1 MRFGFIPKDEEDRK
15 NFGKAFSR
23 KNVDATS
30 LDEPSHWLKFSPQF
44 NAGFFSREHDF
55 KKFIKKQYPK
65 FKDNLSN
72 ADTKTDEI
80 DLIFTRKLDQIYRG
94 KNNEYTEFMFDFLEI
109 LEKEKLPVINP
120 VAGTRNACRKHVTY
134 YLLAKAGLPIPKSF
148 ATNDPVR
155 AYFELSK
162 IGFPQVLKPCEGGG
176 GAGVVYGGEKETS
189 GDVTSLY
196 GLFEKPVIIQEFV
209 GDNTGDIRVIVVGDE
224 VVGGI
229 RRLTPKGLHKSNITL
244 GGKAEAVK
252 VDNELTEL
260 SLKAAETV
268 GCKIAGVD
276 LILGK
281 DGYKILEVNSSP
293 SFTGFKK
300 ATGIKVEEKI
310 VDYLIKEART

>member
-1 MRFGFIPKDEEDRK
+1 MRFGVIPKDEKDH
-15 NFGKAFSR
+15 KAFGEAFKS
-23 KNVDATS
+23 KGVEVVLMDK
-30 LDEPSHWLKFSPQF
+30 PSQWIRF
-44 NAGFFSREHDF
+44 NPDITAGYFRRNHDF
-55 KKFIKKQYPK
+55 
-65 FKDNLSN
+65 
-72 ADTKTDEI
+72 
-80 DLIFTRKLDQIYRG
+80 
-94 KNNEYTEFMFDFLEI
+94 TEFMRKEYEKTRNNIGQKDIRIDELDGVFVRALENTYPTRNEYAEFAFDYLKMLEGEHV
-109 LEKEKLPVINP
+109 LVVNP
-120 VAGTRNACRKHVTY
+120 AQSIRNACRKHVTY
-134 YLLAKAGLPIPKSF
+134 YLLARKGLPIPASF

-155 AYFELSK
+155 AYFALDE
-162 IGFPQVLKPCEGGG
+162 IGFPQVVKPCEGGG
-176 GAGVVYGGEKETS
+176 GAGIVYGGLKETS

-209 GDNTGDIRVIVVGDE
+209 GDNTGDIRVIVLGDE

-229 RRLTPKGLHKSNITL
+229 KRLTPKGLHKSNVTL

-252 VDNELTEL
+252 VDSELTEL
-260 SLKAAETV
+260 SLNAADAV

-300 ATGIKVEEKI
+300 ATKIPLEEKI